1 MSRIRRVFENE
12 TAILSFLMGGDPSL
26 AATESLAMAMLG
38 SGAHGLVTAIPFSDP
53 IEGAQGQKAHLRALA
68 SGVTTGGLLCMIGR
82 LRDRTDQPILL
93 QAYLNVLYHY
103 GYDSFFAACSQ
114 AGVDGLIIP
123 DLPCE
128 EKGELLPFAAV
139 HHIDLI
145 PLIAPTS
152 GGRIKDLLAG
162 SRGFAYLPSLPD
174 PTETVRF
181 TREVTDQSGLPVVIE
196 MPVFEEDRATILFEA
211 ADGILWSGALGLID
225 QYGDEA
231 AQPIR
236 EALTAIRKAVVRG

>member
-1 MSRIRRVFENE
+1 MSRIRRIFDNE

-26 AATESLAMAMLG
+26 AATGPMAMAMLDA
-38 SGAHGLVTAIPFSDP
+38 GANGLVIGIPFSDP
-53 IEGAQGQKAHLRALA
+53 IEGAAGQKAHLRALA
-68 SGVTTGGLLCMIGR
+68 SGVSTDDLLRVAGY
-82 LRDRTDQPILL
+82 LRERTVQPVLL
-93 QAYLNVLYHY
+93 QTYLNLPFRY

-128 EKGELLPFAAV
+128 EKGDLLPDAAA
-139 HHIDLI
+139 HGIDLI

-162 SRGFAYLPSLPD
+162 SPAFAYLPDLPD
-174 PTETVRF
+174 LTETVRF
-181 TREVTDQSGLPVVIE
+181 TKEVTDQSGLPIVIE
-196 MPVFEEDRATILFEA
+196 MPVFEEDRSAALAGA
-211 ADGILWSGALGLID
+211 ADGILWSGAPGLID
-225 QYGDEA
+225 QYGDGA

-236 EALTAIRKAVVRG
+236 EALTAIRKALARL